1 MRCRVQDIQRLD
13 MYRDE
18 RAERRESRLTN
29 CSTFA
34 AKQDQARFPH
44 RVVGCTVDL
53 QAHVSL
59 SFAASSCRAYRQLQ
73 DSAGQ
78 LSYTFW
84 IRLFSWRR
92 DVLVSLGET

>member
-1 MRCRVQDIQRLD
+1 MRCRVQDTQRLD
-13 MYRDE
+13 MYRQQ
-18 RAERRESRLTN
+18 RAERRESRFTN

-44 RVVGCTVDL
+44 RVIGCAVDL

-59 SFAASSCRAYRQLQ
+59 SFAASSCRACRQLK
-73 DSAGQ
+73 DSAGR

-84 IRLFSWRR
+84 MRLYRWRR
-92 DVLVSLGET
+92 DVLVCLGET

>member
-1 MRCRVQDIQRLD
+1 MRCRVPDTQRLD
-13 MYRDE
+13 MYGNCGPSGASRD
-18 RAERRESRLTN
+18 SLHW
-29 CSTFA
+29 STFA

-44 RVVGCTVDL
+44 CVIGCTVDL
-53 QAHVSL
+53 QTHVSL

-73 DSAGQ
+73 DSAGE

-84 IRLFSWRR
+84 MRLFSWRQ